1 MLYVRN
7 TVDLNCDL
15 GEGCGNDADLMRL
28 ISSANIACGY
38 HAGDDDTMK
47 HTIDL
52 ALENNVAIGAH
63 PGYKDKENF
72 GRKALSLTFGE
83 IHDIVIDQILKLKHF
98 CEASGAKLRHV
109 KPHGALYNQAARD
122 REIAAAIVD
131 AVRAVDPQLV
141 FFGLSGS
148 VMILEAERAG
158 LRTAN
163 EVFADRTYRSDG
175 TLTPRSEQNALI
187 EDETTSITQV
197 MDMVKYGRVRS
208 VDAIMVALEAET
220 ICLHGDG
227 RQAVPFAQNIRASLT
242 DAGIEITPPF
252 HT

>member
-47 HTIDL
+47 HAIDL
-52 ALENNVAIGAH
+52 AVENNVAIGAH

-72 GRKALSLTFGE
+72 GRKALSLTFGDT
-83 IHDIVIDQILKLKHF
+83 HDIVIDQILKLKHF
-98 CEASGAKLRHV
+98 CEASGAKLRHI

-122 REIAAAIVD
+122 REIASAIVD

-148 VMILEAERAG
+148 IMIEEAERAG
-158 LRTAN
+158 LRTAK

-175 TLTPRSEQNALI
+175 TLTPRTEQNAVI

-208 VDAIMVALEAET
+208 VDSIMVALEAET

-227 RQAVPFAQNIRASLT
+227 RHAVRFAQNIRASLT
-242 DAGIEITPPF
+242 HAGIEIAPPF